1 MGFISYSFFI
11 IFAAGFVCCVNHRG
25 EWFIM
30 EIVVGLIFGIFVGVI
45 VGLQIRDY

>member
-1 MGFISYSFFI
+1 MGFISYCIFVI
-11 IFAAGFVCCVNHRG
+11 IAIGFVGYVNRRG

-30 EIVVGLIFGIFVGVI
+30 EIVIGLIFGIFVGVI